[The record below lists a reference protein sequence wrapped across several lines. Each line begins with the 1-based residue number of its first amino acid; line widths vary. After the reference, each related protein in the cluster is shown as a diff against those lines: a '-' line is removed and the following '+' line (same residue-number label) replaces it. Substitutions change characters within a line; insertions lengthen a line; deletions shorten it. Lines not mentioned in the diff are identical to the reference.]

1 LNSQEEI
8 VQQIFSFHFSMVK
21 LRNWVIWSTLDF
33 MISLIVCSVR
43 PELLERVKRSV
54 ESTIGIEHEWVVAD
68 NRNTGKGICQVYNE
82 LAPKARFPYLIFL
95 HEDVTFEN
103 SDWGSRLLDHFKADP
118 SLGLVGLAGSNVKSR
133 AISGWYTAD
142 PQHDRFYLNHQLP
155 GYAESL
161 HQVPSTSMDLFPVVC
176 LDGVF
181 LCCKSSVWESI
192 RFDEQHLRGFH
203 FYDLDFSLRVA
214 KSYGVGVSTRVS
226 LTHHTEAGGDYGTR
240 WVHAAMDFHRR
251 WSERLPLCLEGQSV
265 DESSIQRI
273 WLDRLK
279 DQEISFFDRMR
290 WISRQH
296 LWARPSFFYSI
307 LKFLIY
313 RPLRLRYLHRYLRNT
328 KPAH

>member
-1 LNSQEEI
+1 
-8 VQQIFSFHFSMVK
+8 M
-21 LRNWVIWSTLDF
+21 IWSTLDF

-43 PELLERVKRSV
+43 PELLERAKRSV
-54 ESTIGIEHEWVVAD
+54 ESSIGVAHEWVVAD

-82 LAPKARFPYLIFL
+82 LAEKARFPFLIFL
-95 HEDVTFEN
+95 HEDVTFEG
-103 SDWGSRLLDHFKADP
+103 SDWGNRLIDHFMTDP
-118 SLGLVGLAGSNVKSR
+118 KLGLVGLAGSNVKSSS
-133 AISGWYTAD
+133 ISGWYTGD
-142 PQHDRFYLNHQLP
+142 PQNDRFYLNHQLP

-181 LCCKSSVWESI
+181 LCCRRTVWESI
-192 RFDEQHLRGFH
+192 RFDEQNLRGFH

-214 KSYGVGVSTRVS
+214 RKFRVGVTTRVA

-240 WVHAAMDFHRR
+240 WLQEAMDFHHR
-251 WSERLPLCLEGQSV
+251 WSDRLPMSLDQQSI

-279 DQEISFFDRMR
+279 DQRISILDRIQ
-290 WISRQH
+290 WISRHQ
-296 LWARPSFFYSI
+296 LWTRPAFYYAI

-313 RPLRLRYLHRYLRNT
+313 RPLRLRYLHRYLRDR
-328 KPAH
+328 KHAH